1 MDIKS
6 FEQPVLKLR
15 QAFPSFHNMSNLRS
29 FLRTHL
35 KSPASLNP
43 DRLKRSRCRLLA
55 LCHPKRVGGEAE
67 LYRAVAQW
75 FEQLQN
81 TDTAWY
87 DLQTQPLCT
96 LKCQKSD
103 QDQLPPSPLRV
114 TTTTVR
120 PPKPAGQN
128 LSKKQVFAEVMQ
140 SLASEGWV
148 SRSRVINECLER
160 VPTARRNW
168 QSYLT
173 RFSRKIPPSFN
184 VEAEKRK
191 NLWYFR
197 YRERNGCNT

>member
-1 MDIKS
+1 
-6 FEQPVLKLR
+6 
-15 QAFPSFHNMSNLRS
+15 MSTLRS

-35 KSPASLNP
+35 KTPASLNP

-55 LCHPKRVGGEAE
+55 LCHPKRIGGEAA

-81 TDTAWY
+81 TDSAWY
-87 DLQTQPLCT
+87 DLQTQPLLT
-96 LKCQKSD
+96 PKRQKSD
-103 QDQLPPSPLRV
+103 QSQVPPVKIQPPPPLPT

-120 PPKPAGQN
+120 PPKSAGQN
-128 LSKKQVFAEVMQ
+128 LSKKQVFAKVMQ

-148 SRSRVINECLER
+148 TRTRVINKCLEHT
-160 VPTARRNW
+160 PTLRRSW
-168 QSYLT
+168 QAYLT
-173 RFSRKIPPSFN
+173 RFSRKIPTSLN
-184 VEAEKRK
+184 VEAEKRE